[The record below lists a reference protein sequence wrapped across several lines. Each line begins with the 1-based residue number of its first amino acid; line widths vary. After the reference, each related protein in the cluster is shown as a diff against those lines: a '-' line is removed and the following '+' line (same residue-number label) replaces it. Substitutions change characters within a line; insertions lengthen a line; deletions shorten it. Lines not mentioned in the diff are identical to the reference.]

1 MTDHRLSYLHQ
12 ATDDP
17 SIQLLKVVPVGGGS
31 INRCVKLETNK
42 GFFFLKEND
51 AEKYPGMFRAE
62 AKGLALLGNAGTL
75 AVPGVYGNAE
85 TAKDLL
91 LLEWLERRAPGK
103 GDWFAAGA
111 ALAKLHRHSA
121 EQFGLDHDN
130 YIGSLR
136 QSNTRHRSWED
147 FFTLE
152 RILPQIKLARD
163 GGRISA
169 AVAGSAERFC
179 AKAGEIF
186 PQELPALLHGDLWSG
201 NFFFSTKGPLK
212 EHNVCPSGG
221 PAVFDPAVYYGH
233 REMDL
238 AMTQLFGG
246 FDADLY
252 AGYENEFQLEK
263 SWKQRVELCNVYP
276 LLVHV
281 NLFGGGY
288 IEDVKRVL
296 NRF

>member
-1 MTDHRLSYLHQ
+1 MIGHYTSHLHQ
-12 ATDDP
+12 TTGDL
-17 SIQLLKVVPVGGGS
+17 SLQVLKAVPVGGGS

-51 AEKYPGMFRAE
+51 AENPIAIGFPGMFRAE
-62 AKGLALLGNAGTL
+62 AKGLELLRKANALT
-75 AVPGVYGNAE
+75 VPGVYGDAAE
-85 TAKDLL
+85 TANNML
-91 LLEWLERRAPGK
+91 LLEWLERRPPAK

-111 ALAKLHRHSA
+111 ALAKLHKHSA

-136 QSNTRHRSWED
+136 QSNRQHRSWED

-152 RILPQIKLARD
+152 RILAQVKPARD

-186 PQELPALLHGDLWSG
+186 PHEPPALLHGDLWSG
-201 NFFFSTKGPLK
+201 NFFFSTR
-212 EHNVCPSGG
+212 G
-221 PAVFDPAVYYGH
+221 PAIFDPAVYYGH

-246 FDADLY
+246 FDTDFY
-252 AGYENEFQLEK
+252 AGYTDEFPLEK
-263 SWKQRVELCNVYP
+263 NWKQRADFCNVYP

-296 NRF
+296 SRF